1 MDILLVMCV
10 GVLIG
15 NRWFPQKY
23 KRANELLQVAC
34 TVLLIFCM
42 GVTLGGRNNFLEELA
57 SMGAVSFL
65 FFLFPVGF
73 SLMLVYLLTK
83 RFMPEKA
90 KREKAKGTENVQLSG
105 SETAE

>member
-23 KRANELLQVAC
+23 KRANEILQVAC

-42 GVTLGGRNNFLEELA
+42 GVTLGGRSNFLEELA

-73 SLMLVYLLTK
+73 SLILVYLLTK
-83 RFMPEKA
+83 RFMPEKV
-90 KREKAKGTENVQLSG
+90 KQ
-105 SETAE
+105 SESKTAE

>member
-23 KRANELLQVAC
+23 KKANELLQVAC

-42 GVTLGGRNNFLEELA
+42 GVTLGGRSNFLEELA

-73 SLMLVYLLTK
+73 SLILVYLLTK

-90 KREKAKGTENVQLSG
+90 KREKVKGTENVQLSN